1 MFDDCETLDDSDCDN
16 CASGDVGCDVPD
28 CFIDDLRYI
37 FSNMKYAAS
46 KTVILHTGSC
56 IGVEVDVLNGVESA
70 EDCLEQCQ
78 DEDHCQ
84 WATYLVQKKDI
95 FLFNICVERSL
106 S

>member
-1 MFDDCETLDDSDCDN
+1 M
-16 CASGDVGCDVPD
+16 GCDVPD

-37 FSNMKYAAS
+37 FSNMKYVAS
-46 KTVILHTGSC
+46 KTVILHTDSC

-84 WATYLVQKKDI
+84 WATYLVQKNEI
-95 FLFNICVERSL
+95 FFVQHLCGEVLVIGGARGLCLDREL
-106 S
+106 SWS